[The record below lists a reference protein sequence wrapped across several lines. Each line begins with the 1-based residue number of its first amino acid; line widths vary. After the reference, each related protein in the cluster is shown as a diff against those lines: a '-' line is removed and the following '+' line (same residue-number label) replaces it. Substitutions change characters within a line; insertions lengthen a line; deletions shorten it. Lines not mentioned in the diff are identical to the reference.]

1 MHELPVQASLLCAA
15 AIQYNIIGSIYFAV
29 FFVSLQF
36 IVIINSNSKYTW
48 KQYYRHLRIDSRTP
62 AKHSAQISAQSAPR
76 MRGRFYFNQKD
87 KRRTTAYNP
96 ESAHSI
102 A

>member
-1 MHELPVQASLLCAA
+1 MDPSVQAALLCAA
-15 AIQYNIIGSIYFAV
+15 AIQYDIIGRLYSQYFIA
-29 FFVSLQF
+29 
-36 IVIINSNSKYTW
+36 NYSNSKLQFKIYSEPILSTIVH
-48 KQYYRHLRIDSRTP
+48 RHQTRPDI
-62 AKHSAQISAQSAPR
+62 H
-76 MRGRFYFNQKD
+76 RGHRCSRFYFNQKD